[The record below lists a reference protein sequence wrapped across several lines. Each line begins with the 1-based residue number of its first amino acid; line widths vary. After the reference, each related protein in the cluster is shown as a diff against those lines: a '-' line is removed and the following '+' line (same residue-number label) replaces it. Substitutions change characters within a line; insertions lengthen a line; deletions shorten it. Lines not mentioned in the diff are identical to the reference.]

1 MPLHPRSLYRR
12 GVRIS
17 GSFLGASGGGA
28 TNEKRYLPW
37 PFWLKRCG
45 LFGMR
50 RSYQT
55 ACPVC
60 LVALVAMSRHCS
72 LQCPA
77 CGADLVAEVKTSLD
91 LMLPEDIADV
101 ADSALGQEYWV
112 ALEKRL
118 EHLEGFERPL
128 AEPFAE
134 SPAEPL
140 ADPPAEP
147 DHKEALRRFAEP
159 LERANFFSYL
169 EKRIV
174 TAAVACGISGSGSN
188 NLIPMPPRL
197 PPPGFPMRARPPS
210 APPSQELLKRH
221 LVTSPKFG
229 CGAAKQPPAKKQ
241 RSGPSPSP
249 SPSTHGPSPS
259 PSPNPLQSRG
269 LA

>member
-1 MPLHPRSLYRR
+1 
-12 GVRIS
+12 
-17 GSFLGASGGGA
+17 
-28 TNEKRYLPW
+28 
-37 PFWLKRCG
+37 
-45 LFGMR
+45 MR

-55 ACPVC
+55 ACTVC

-112 ALEKRL
+112 ALEK
-118 EHLEGFERPL
+118 HLEGFERPL

-140 ADPPAEP
+140 ADPPAEL

-174 TAAVACGISGSGSN
+174 TAAVSN

-249 SPSTHGPSPS
+249 SPRTPGPSPSSSPSTHGPSPSSSPSTHGPSPS